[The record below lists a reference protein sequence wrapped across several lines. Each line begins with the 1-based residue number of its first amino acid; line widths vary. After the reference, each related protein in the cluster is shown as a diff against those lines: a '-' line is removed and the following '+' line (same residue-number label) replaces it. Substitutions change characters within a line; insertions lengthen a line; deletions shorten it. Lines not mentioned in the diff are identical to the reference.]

1 MLDLSAQVGR
11 FFRSGR
17 VFGTIFKRVF
27 YKNWP
32 ITLTCHVVIVQFQYI
47 ACLIIGD
54 RVSTSSYP
62 AQNAGDAPGERATAT
77 S

>member
-1 MLDLSAQVGR
+1 M
-11 FFRSGR
+11 
-17 VFGTIFKRVF
+17 F

-32 ITLTCHVVIVQFQYI
+32 ITLTRHVVIVQFQYNI
-47 ACLIIGD
+47 ACLTIGN
-54 RVSTSSYP
+54 RFSASSYP